1 MSSITASIPVPSAR
15 VLGMD
20 STSPRTAS
28 GCSSSEE
35 SSRCSNVGY
44 KISLLDNSKVVIP
57 RESLP
62 PSPNNVSNRPL
73 ISNFAHPSCP
83 TSLPSCQKESVRT
96 KPRRFSNIYLKHGV
110 HSKPISLGRSPVF
123 PQRSSPSSFDTS
135 KPKPIGGSVQAT
147 STVNVFVVALP
158 SIKLLRKRIS
168 VDLREFGLKRN
179 KNVNIIISKTVRT
192 CRVKRALRFIL

>member
-57 RESLP
+57 RELLP

-83 TSLPSCQKESVRT
+83 TFSPSCPRGSVKT
-96 KPRRFSNIYLKHGV
+96 KPKPSSNIYPKHGV
-110 HSKPISLGRSPVF
+110 HSKPINLGRSLVS
-123 PQRSSPSSFDTS
+123 PQQSSPSSFDTS
-135 KPKPIGGSVQAT
+135 KLKRIGGLVQVT
-147 STVNVFVVALP
+147 LTVNGFVVALP

-168 VDLREFGLKRN
+168 VDLRGFGLKRN
-179 KNVNIIISKTVRT
+179 KNVNIIISKTVPT
-192 CRVKRALRFIL
+192 CRVRRVLRFIR